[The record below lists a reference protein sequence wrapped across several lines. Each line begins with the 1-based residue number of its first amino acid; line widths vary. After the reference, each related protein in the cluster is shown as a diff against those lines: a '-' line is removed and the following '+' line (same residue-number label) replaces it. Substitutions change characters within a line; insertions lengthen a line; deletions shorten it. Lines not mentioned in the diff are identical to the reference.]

1 MKLSDTSLLSNNQ
14 MIQDCFQGNVLEME
28 IVTSKVFVA
37 KEIACAYLDILEI
50 NANVSRSFLL
60 LIQPTSL
67 KL

>member
-50 NANVSRSFLL
+50 NANVSRW
-60 LIQPTSL
+60 
-67 KL
+67 